1 MKVMKPVQPMGAVRR
16 DFDTMMDRLFRSPLF
31 PEMLPLKAETLWE
44 PALDLSESEKEV
56 IVRLEV
62 PGFHKE
68 NLDVKFENDLLTISG
83 HRESRTEQKGEE
95 FLWTER
101 EEGRFTRSL
110 RIPAMVDPAKVE
122 AMHENGLL
130 TVKLPKLEPTPKAK
144 IAIK

>member
-1 MKVMKPVQPMGAVRR
+1 MKVIKPVLPVGAARR
-16 DFDTMMDRLFRSPLF
+16 DLDTMLDRMFRSPMF
-31 PEMLPLKAETLWE
+31 PEMFPMKTEALWE

-68 NLDVKFENDLLTISG
+68 NLDVKLDNELLTIAG
-83 HRESRTEQKGEE
+83 HREFRNEVKGEE

-101 EEGRFTRSL
+101 EEGRFSRTL
-110 RIPAMVDPAKVE
+110 RIPTTVDPAKVE
-122 AMHENGLL
+122 AMYENGLL